1 MRCSSADGAASG
13 TTCCAVA
20 ISSPALLHQSRRTP
34 TKNCARASA
43 PAALPQHPAGDVD
56 SAFALF
62 LALFLKL
69 TLTLTLKLTLKL
81 TLALA
86 LALALAL
93 TLTLTLTLAIAL
105 STFCPLGLS
114 NSVLTFLHLCLLL
127 SERLQNERLQNKS
140 LQIP

>member
-13 TTCCAVA
+13 TCCAVA

-34 TKNCARASA
+34 TKNCARAPA

-56 SAFALF
+56 SAFALV
-62 LALFLKL
+62 LALFIKL
-69 TLTLTLKLTLKL
+69 TLTLTL
-81 TLALA
+81 AL
-86 LALALAL
+86 
-93 TLTLTLTLAIAL
+93 AL

-127 SERLQNERLQNKS
+127 SER
-140 LQIP
+140 

>member
-13 TTCCAVA
+13 TCCAVA

-34 TKNCARASA
+34 TKNCARAPA

-56 SAFALF
+56 SAFALV
-62 LALFLKL
+62 LALFIKLTLTL
-69 TLTLTLKLTLKL
+69 TLTLTLKLTLE
-81 TLALA
+81 LALA

-93 TLTLTLTLAIAL
+93 TLTLALAL

-114 NSVLTFLHLCLLL
+114 NSVLTFLPLCLLL
-127 SERLQNERLQNKS
+127 SERLQN
-140 LQIP
+140 